1 MKNNSKSGSI
11 LYLMIHL
18 PFFWWVKVGITSKS
32 AENRAKQVDRAVW
45 GKPRVIMAVW
55 IPGAYFIEQDLH
67 RRFSRL
73 NQRFYKG
80 DGSTEWFL
88 FPVALVLWPLMLA
101 VWGGYINAIDLIL
114 GTDFFGMLCRAAFVA
129 FEFIENLSQGNRG

>member
-1 MKNNSKSGSI
+1 MSNSKSGHV

-18 PFFWWVKVGITSKS
+18 PFIWWVKVGITSKT
-32 AENRAKQVDRAVW
+32 ADVRAKQVDRAVW

-55 IPGAYFIEQDLH
+55 IPGAYLIEQDLH
-67 RRFSRL
+67 RRFSWL

-88 FPVALVLWPLMLA
+88 FPVAFVVLPFMLA
-101 VWGGYINAIDLIL
+101 IWAGYVAALDLIL
-114 GTDFFGMLCRAAFVA
+114 GTQFFEMGVEVGRLVFAWIVYL
-129 FEFIENLSQGNRG
+129 FEKIF

>member
-1 MKNNSKSGSI
+1 MNKSQSGSI
-11 LYLMIHL
+11 LYLMVHL

-32 AENRAKQVDRAVW
+32 AENRAKQVDKAVW

-73 NQRFYKG
+73 NQRFYRG
-80 DGSTEWFL
+80 DGSSEWFL

-101 VWGGYINAIDLIL
+101 VWCGYVNAIDFIL
-114 GTDFFGMLCRAAFVA
+114 GTDFFGMLCRGAFVA
-129 FEFIENLSQGNRG
+129 LDFFENLYQGNRG

>member
-1 MKNNSKSGSI
+1 MKNSSKSGSI
-11 LYLMIHL
+11 LYLMVHL

-88 FPVALVLWPLMLA
+88 FPVALILWPLMLF
-101 VWGGYINAIDLIL
+101 VWCGYINAIDLIL
-114 GTDFFGMLCRAAFVA
+114 GTDFFGMLCRVA
-129 FEFIENLSQGNRG
+129 FETWDYIAKIFHS

>member
-1 MKNNSKSGSI
+1 MNKSQSGSI
-11 LYLMIHL
+11 LYLMVHL

-45 GKPRVIMAVW
+45 GKPRVIMVVW

-67 RRFSRL
+67 RRFRLL

-80 DGSTEWFL
+80 DGSSEWFL
-88 FPVALVLWPLMLA
+88 FPVALILWPLMLA
-101 VWGGYINAIDLIL
+101 VWCGYLNAIDLIL
-114 GTDFFGMLCRAAFVA
+114 GTDFFGMLCRGAFDA
-129 FEFIENLSQGNRG
+129 FYFVKTIFHS